1 MPRPPK
7 TYDTSSIFKNSG
19 IVDFLR
25 KKGKCLIYLVN
36 VFVIEKK
43 QRNRR
48 IRCKDAYYK
57 DFDTNYVLNP
67 DYLNGTSDQVI

>member
-1 MPRPPK
+1 MLDK
-7 TYDTSSIFKNSG
+7 
-19 IVDFLR
+19 
-25 KKGKCLIYLVN
+25 YLVN
-36 VFVIEKK
+36 VFIIEKK